1 MVGMTNAFRLI
12 SAFLA
17 LAVLAAPVA
26 GMCVSLVA
34 PEDPCAMQETHE
46 MASCGHG
53 KMLMS
58 GCCNGE
64 SAVPSADAI
73 LPGAAGDIDPPA
85 LTQDGL
91 DTPTA
96 DGLEAAVHACDADP
110 PPTVPR
116 YTLFSALLL

>member
-1 MVGMTNAFRLI
+1 MRSAFRLI

-34 PEDPCAMQETHE
+34 PDDPCEMQQTDE

-58 GCCNGE
+58 ACCSAE
-64 SAVPSADAI
+64 SAPPSAEAI
-73 LPGAAGDIDPPA
+73 LSGSVGDIDPPA
-85 LTQDGL
+85 LSHCGL
-91 DTPTA
+91 DTPATS
-96 DGLEAAVHACDADP
+96 GQEAAVLASGGDP
-110 PPTVPR
+110 PLAVPR

>member
-1 MVGMTNAFRLI
+1 MHSAFRLI

-26 GMCVSLVA
+26 GMCVSLAAPGDPCEMLQA
-34 PEDPCAMQETHE
+34 PEMV
-46 MASCGHG
+46 SCGHG
-53 KMLMS
+53 EMVMS
-58 GCCNGE
+58 GCCSVE

-73 LPGAAGDIDPPA
+73 LSGSAGDIDPPA
-85 LTQDGL
+85 LSQGGL
-91 DTPTA
+91 DA
-96 DGLEAAVHACDADP
+96 FAAGGNEAAVLACDADP

>member
-1 MVGMTNAFRLI
+1 MRSAFRLI

-34 PEDPCAMQETHE
+34 PENPCAMQETHE

-58 GCCNGE
+58 ACCSAE
-64 SAVPSADAI
+64 SAPPSAEAI
-73 LPGAAGDIDPPA
+73 LSGSAGDIDPPA
-85 LTQDGL
+85 LSHCGL
-91 DTPTA
+91 DVPATC
-96 DGLEAAVHACDADP
+96 GQEAAVLASDGDP
-110 PPTVPR
+110 PPAVPR
-116 YTLFSALLL
+116 YRLFSALLL

>member
-1 MVGMTNAFRLI
+1 MTMRSAFRLI

-34 PEDPCAMQETHE
+34 PENPCAMQETHE

-58 GCCNGE
+58 ACCSAE
-64 SAVPSADAI
+64 SAPPSAEAI
-73 LPGAAGDIDPPA
+73 LSGSAGDIDPPA
-85 LTQDGL
+85 LSHCGL
-91 DTPTA
+91 DTPATCGQEA
-96 DGLEAAVHACDADP
+96 EVLASDGDP
-110 PPTVPR
+110 PPAVPR
-116 YTLFSALLL
+116 YRLFSALLL

>member
-1 MVGMTNAFRLI
+1 MVTMRSAFRLI

-34 PEDPCAMQETHE
+34 PDDPCEMQQTHE

-58 GCCNGE
+58 ACCSAE
-64 SAVPSADAI
+64 SAPPSAKAI
-73 LPGAAGDIDPPA
+73 LSGSAGDIDPPA
-85 LTQDGL
+85 LSHCGL
-91 DTPTA
+91 DTPAA

>member
-1 MVGMTNAFRLI
+1 MRSAFRLI

-26 GMCVSLVA
+26 GMCVSLIA
-34 PEDPCAMQETHE
+34 PDDPCEMRQTDE
-46 MASCGHG
+46 MAACGHG

-64 SAVPSADAI
+64 SAAPSADAI

-85 LTQDGL
+85 LTQDGF
-91 DTPTA
+91 DTPGA
-96 DGLEAAVHACDADP
+96 GGLEAAVLACDADP
-110 PPTVPR
+110 PPPIPR